1 METPPTEGTKIMA
14 QATAGRARRTSR
26 KTSAPSPFS
35 WGDQFFNFL
44 NVAENQIKKAWQ
56 AFQLYTTIAT
66 WSLIAGYM
74 LFRS

>member
-1 METPPTEGTKIMA
+1 MA
-14 QATAGRARRTSR
+14 QATAGRARRT
-26 KTSAPSPFS
+26 TSKAAAAPSPFS
-35 WGDQFFNFL
+35 WGDRFFQVL
-44 NVAENQIKKAWQ
+44 NSAEKQIKKAWQ